1 MIRRNTCAY
10 LFNRYVFPM
19 FSSSFPS
26 SQVSLAQKVE
36 KHELLEFRR
45 IAAYVYKK
53 NKRWEQSI
61 RLSKDDKMYKDAIDT
76 AAASGDR
83 KLAEELLGFF
93 VEARDKACFAGTL
106 YTCYTLIRPD
116 VAVELAWRNGY
127 VDYVMPYMIQFL
139 RHSYEKLQELDER
152 TRPKKSDGEEDA
164 SAAAAAAAMGGMGMM
179 EPTGPLLSKFH
190 LWRRWYSHDT

>member
-1 MIRRNTCAY
+1 MHILTGLCC
-10 LFNRYVFPM
+10 P
-19 FSSSFPS
+19 
-26 SQVSLAQKVE
+26 QVSLAQKID

-76 AAASGDR
+76 AATSRER

-93 VEARDKACFAGTL
+93 VEARDKACFCATL
-106 YTCYTLIRPD
+106 YTCYDFIRPD

-127 VDYVMPYMIQFL
+127 VDYVMPYMVQYL
-139 RHSYEKLQELDER
+139 RHSHDKLNELDER
-152 TRPKKSDGEEDA
+152 TKPKKTENDEDA
-164 SAAAAAAAMGGMGMM
+164 SAAAAAAAAMGGMGFMM
-179 EPTGPLLSKFH
+179 DHMAAGPLLS
-190 LWRRWYSHDT
+190 T

>member
-1 MIRRNTCAY
+1 MSVRGFIWTKNKTKQIA
-10 LFNRYVFPM
+10 
-19 FSSSFPS
+19 
-26 SQVSLAQKVE
+26 LAQRID

-76 AAASGDR
+76 AAASRDR

-93 VEARDKACFAGTL
+93 VEARDKACFCATL
-106 YTCYTLIRPD
+106 YTCYDLIRPD

-127 VDYVMPYMIQFL
+127 VDYVMPYMIQYL
-139 RHSYEKLQELDER
+139 RHSHDKLHELDER
-152 TRPKKSDGEEDA
+152 TKPKKNEAEEDA
-164 SAAAAAAAMGGMGMM
+164 SAAAAAAAMGGMGFMM
-179 EPTGPLLSKFH
+179 DHMAAGPLLSTLQQFVVHAATLDK
-190 LWRRWYSHDT
+190 RRIE